1 MVKVLKKEE
10 QKSSNLCSKLQEG
23 YLELHVTSDVDVAKK
38 PYLLLTKGEACVDE
52 MIGAQT
58 FVLQIGGER

>member
-1 MVKVLKKEE
+1 M
-10 QKSSNLCSKLQEG
+10 KLQEG

-38 PYLLLTKGEACVDE
+38 LYLLFTKGEACVDE